1 MACYDLGLWNFSAGT
16 GSQNFCY
23 GIPYQQLYST
33 GSTIQVGLSL
43 YTDSL
48 CFSGFTQDGA
58 FSDGTQFFDY
68 AGGSNQEI
76 LSIPTT
82 NLAGVDFTI
91 ISTQPS
97 ANIRNITKMSAV
109 LYGSTVN
116 YVEFSTLPVNGYI
129 GDFSIN
135 YFPGNIT
142 SDPALVLKL
151 SPQSADLQSHKM
163 QITTY
168 QV

>member
-1 MACYDLGLWNFSAGT
+1 MFGGNPNFTYNSVTGNLQIAGNVIANSLVLGAGVYKFS
-16 GSQNFCY
+16 
-23 GIPYQQLYST
+23 YSNVYFAT
-33 GSTIQVGLSL
+33 TNSPAAN
-43 YTDSL
+43 
-48 CFSGFTQDGA
+48 QD
-58 FSDGTQFFDY
+58 
-68 AGGSNQEI
+68 I

-109 LYGSTVN
+109 IIGTSVN

-142 SDPALVLKL
+142 SDPALVLRL
-151 SPQSADLQSHKM
+151 TPQSADLQSHKM